1 MTINITVIITDIR
14 TFIPI
19 ITTFKYFPKI
29 NSLSQIQLKSQKL
42 IKSNSLSHLRHR
54 HSKNSICNHNYSVSQ
69 GKSHIHNQN
78 CSQGHIYVYRHS
90 NSHCQWHSHSH
101 NYSQNQCHCLSHSPV
116 HCEIYMTLPQS
127 KLELSLNVSMISMAH
142 SITKSDLFHLLQL

>member
-54 HSKNSICNHNYSVSQ
+54 HSKNSICSHKYSVSQ
-69 GKSHIHNQN
+69 GKIVTFTIKIAVKVTFISTDIVTVTVSDIVIVIVTIMFIMKFILKVKN
-78 CSQGHIYVYRHS
+78 
-90 NSHCQWHSHSH
+90 
-101 NYSQNQCHCLSHSPV
+101 
-116 HCEIYMTLPQS
+116 TLPQS
-127 KLELSLNVSMISMAH
+127 KSELLPLIS
-142 SITKSDLFHLLQL
+142 

>member
-1 MTINITVIITDIR
+1 MWNLYMTLKNISEILTIFDYSWSILIDYLLILQYQTLKNSYTPLMTGQTHIQERLASSQIHTDFQTKETFKMTINITVIITDIR

-54 HSKNSICNHNYSVSQ
+54 HSKI
-69 GKSHIHNQN
+69 
-78 CSQGHIYVYRHS
+78 
-90 NSHCQWHSHSH
+90 
-101 NYSQNQCHCLSHSPV
+101 
-116 HCEIYMTLPQS
+116 
-127 KLELSLNVSMISMAH
+127 
-142 SITKSDLFHLLQL
+142 LFLVINTVLVKVK

>member
-1 MTINITVIITDIR
+1 MTRQTHIQERLASSQIHTDFQTKETFKMTINITVIITVIR

-54 HSKNSICNHNYSVSQ
+54 HSKISICSHNYSVSQ
-69 GKSHIHNQN
+69 GKSH
-78 CSQGHIYVYRHS
+78 RHS
-90 NSHCQWHSHSH
+90 K
-101 NYSQNQCHCLSHSPV
+101 
-116 HCEIYMTLPQS
+116 I
-127 KLELSLNVSMISMAH
+127 
-142 SITKSDLFHLLQL
+142 KSS

>member
-1 MTINITVIITDIR
+1 MTRNSYIKKIGAIKHSDFQTKETFKMTINITVIITDIR

-54 HSKNSICNHNYSVSQ
+54 HSKNSIFSHKHSVSQ
-69 GKSHIHNQN
+69 GKIV
-78 CSQGHIYVYRHS
+78 IFTIKIK
-90 NSHCQWHSHSH
+90 
-101 NYSQNQCHCLSHSPV
+101 L
-116 HCEIYMTLPQS
+116 QS
-127 KLELSLNVSMISMAH
+127 KS
-142 SITKSDLFHLLQL
+142 HLCLQT